1 MSCTNVYQW
10 LWGACGRLGCIWLFS
25 DVGCKLHCGYCF
37 CKVDSFIL
45 LLSARCSM
53 NLAFT
58 ITKPNNHW
66 KLQCSAKT
74 LVLHTA
80 QTYLSQQ
87 KWKRISVHAWMY
99 AYALHASHR
108 ENSNAGVYLCWEPYK
123 DVVYEVQVQCGSCLA
138 LIKLSCATFWREPL
152 PPPFCLSLLASLS
165 VSSQCSVAHPVS
177 LIAVTMF
184 PRVILKGSM
193 IKKSQQKK
201 RTSPCNYKERFFVL
215 DTQDLKYSENRPGVR
230 KRLETKRFIWS
241 SSLRDRL
248 HNTIVICYNDNNWN
262 KAEINQV

>member
-1 MSCTNVYQW
+1 MSF
-10 LWGACGRLGCIWLFS
+10 A
-25 DVGCKLHCGYCF
+25 
-37 CKVDSFIL
+37 FI
-45 LLSARCSM
+45 
-53 NLAFT
+53 
-58 ITKPNNHW
+58 ITKPNNHR
-66 KLQCSAKT
+66 KLQCAANT
-74 LVLHTA
+74 LILHTA

-87 KWKRISVHAWMY
+87 KWKRISVHAWTY

-108 ENSNAGVYLCWEPYK
+108 ENRNAGVYLCWEPYK

-152 PPPFCLSLLASLS
+152 PPPFLSLPSCISLT

-248 HNTIVICYNDNNWN
+248 HNTIVIGYNDNNWN
-262 KAEINQV
+262 KAEVTQV